1 MTDRFIPLSDG
12 EVRTWLSG
20 TVFPLITC
28 NVRMAASALL
38 MLNREAGYASSYTTW
53 DIKDAALF
61 LNSEGMTDLSDS
73 TWRKCM
79 SMKPAPKVER
89 GLAMLGFFCLEGTAL
104 KLCGLP
110 GFRLKGR
117 YSPFFTLTPCYALLK
132 ETERALK
139 GCHTANTFEQ
149 ICSAIHQ
156 LMVYACTEG
165 ETELTHELCL
175 RAIKA
180 YGKAS
185 AVGQR
190 LSYIIPVIDRM
201 FSMHWE
207 YPRTLEPY
215 TPLPLPSPEEAAA
228 YFEQYGDVTPRTDML
243 IVRAMEAL
251 REFGESESSRG
262 QYLKIMRRFHW
273 RCFKAGE
280 MYYRPELYAEYP
292 DSERE
297 LTAQGKQKSWKS
309 EIARRCGPVLAV
321 VAASGVIPDDIFRRE
336 DFKFADPGLEE
347 IHRALRIWIG
357 KERGLSGAC
366 ISLHRYVLRFTIE
379 GSSSSSADE
388 LKRIGK
394 AELDLILE
402 LFSRK
407 CSVSSRATLMPL
419 LSDVL
424 KWLYERGFMDNDLS
438 GGVIRPR
445 HIRTYDPPYLKL
457 SDQKRLEL
465 ALENETWRTR
475 AIVLLAINLGL
486 RQSDIASLRKC
497 DVDFRHRK
505 LSITQC
511 KTGVPLELPV
521 SEAILKAIR
530 NYISTERPLPY
541 KDSGESIFPGI
552 FPPFKPV
559 KSLYHIVSGTLERA
573 GLKAENG
580 SAGGPHL
587 LRYSL
592 VHAMMVTKTRH
603 KVITDTLGHVSE
615 DSDRPYLSMNREMLR
630 KCALDLSVTGKGRG
644 FEKEEA

>member
-1 MTDRFIPLSDG
+1 MTDRFIPLPDG

-20 TVFPLITC
+20 AAFPLITC

-38 MLNREAGYASSYTTW
+38 ILNREAGYASSYTTG
-53 DIKDAALF
+53 DIKAAALF
-61 LNSEGMTDLSDS
+61 LNSKGMTELSDS

-79 SMKPAPKVER
+79 SMMPAPRIRR
-89 GLAMLGFFCLEGTAL
+89 GLMLPGYFCIRGTAL
-104 KLCGLP
+104 KLSGLP
-110 GFRLKGR
+110 CSSLKHLF
-117 YSPFFTLTPCYALLK
+117 SPFFTLTPCYTMLK
-132 ETERALK
+132 ETELALMNN
-139 GCHTANTFEQ
+139 HSASTFEQ
-149 ICSAIHQ
+149 IRTALHL
-156 LMVYACTEG
+156 LMSLADAGDEK
-165 ETELTHELCL
+165 ELSLELCF
-175 RAIKA
+175 RTIQT
-180 YGKAS
+180 YS
-185 AVGQR
+185 SHSSVVQR
-190 LSYIIPVIDRM
+190 LPYIIPVIDRM
-201 FSMHWE
+201 FSMRWE
-207 YPRTLEPY
+207 NPRTLEPY

-228 YFEQYGDVTPRTDML
+228 YFEQYGDVTPGTDML

-280 MYYRPELYAEYP
+280 MYYRPELYEEYL

-297 LTAQGKQKSWKS
+297 LTARGKQKSWKS
-309 EIARRCGPVLAV
+309 EIARRCGMVLDV
-321 VAASGVIPDDIFRRE
+321 VAASGGIPADIFRRE
-336 DFKFADPGLEE
+336 NFKFDDPGLEA
-347 IHRALRIWIG
+347 IHRDLRTWIG
-357 KERGLSGAC
+357 DERGLSEAC
-366 ISLHRYVLRFTIE
+366 ISLHRFVLRTVIE

-407 CSVSSRATLMPL
+407 CRVSSRATLMPL
-419 LSDVL
+419 LPDVL
-424 KWLYERGFMDNDLS
+424 RWLYDRGFTDSDLS

-445 HIRTYDPPYLKL
+445 YIRTCDPPYLKL

-465 ALENETWRTR
+465 APENETWRTR
-475 AIVLLAINLGL
+475 AIVLLAINPGL
-486 RQSDIASLRKC
+486 RQSDIAALRKC
-497 DVDFRHRK
+497 DIDFRHRK

-521 SEAILKAIR
+521 GEAILKAIR

-541 KDSGESIFPGI
+541 KDSGESIFLGI

-603 KVITDTLGHVSE
+603 KVITDTPGHVSE

>member
-1 MTDRFIPLSDG
+1 
-12 EVRTWLSG
+12 
-20 TVFPLITC
+20 
-28 NVRMAASALL
+28 
-38 MLNREAGYASSYTTW
+38 
-53 DIKDAALF
+53 
-61 LNSEGMTDLSDS
+61 
-73 TWRKCM
+73 
-79 SMKPAPKVER
+79 
-89 GLAMLGFFCLEGTAL
+89 
-104 KLCGLP
+104 
-110 GFRLKGR
+110 
-117 YSPFFTLTPCYALLK
+117 
-132 ETERALK
+132 
-139 GCHTANTFEQ
+139 
-149 ICSAIHQ
+149 
-156 LMVYACTEG
+156 MVYACTEG

-207 YPRTLEPY
+207 NPRTLEPY

-424 KWLYERGFMDNDLS
+424 KKDAVQAVKDLKALNIKNIQMLS
-438 GGVIRPR
+438 GDKQSIVNAFAR
-445 HIRTYDPPYLKL
+445 KL
-457 SDQKRLEL
+457 GITRAYGDLLPEGKVKHLEELRKDARNRIAFVGDGINDAPVL
-465 ALENETWRTR
+465 ALSHVGIAMGGLGSDAAIETADVVIQTDQPSKVATAIRAGKATR
-475 AIVLLAINLGL
+475 RIVWQNITLALGIKILVLLLG
-486 RQSDIASLRKC
+486 A
-497 DVDFRHRK
+497 
-505 LSITQC
+505 
-511 KTGVPLELPV
+511 
-521 SEAILKAIR
+521 
-530 NYISTERPLPY
+530 
-541 KDSGESIFPGI
+541 
-552 FPPFKPV
+552 
-559 KSLYHIVSGTLERA
+559 A
-573 GLKAENG
+573 GLANLWEAVFADVGVALIAIMN
-580 SAGGPHL
+580 
-587 LRYSL
+587 
-592 VHAMMVTKTRH
+592 AMRVQRLIK
-603 KVITDTLGHVSE
+603 
-615 DSDRPYLSMNREMLR
+615 
-630 KCALDLSVTGKGRG
+630 
-644 FEKEEA
+644 